1 MARRKR
7 REGHSLHKVL
17 GVGALFSTAYG
28 NVGSSIYYALG
39 VVAAAALGLTPLVFV
54 ITGALFIATAW
65 SYSEATAAMPEAG
78 GASSFTRRAF
88 NEFASFGVGWA
99 QMLTYTATIAI
110 SALFVPQ
117 YLSIF
122 WPILK
127 ESPYNVI
134 GGAVTIMILVALN
147 VFGIKEAA
155 GLNVVLALLD
165 LGTQVLIMVIALV
178 LLLEP
183 NILLSQ
189 IQWGIA
195 PTWRQ
200 FLYGLAI
207 GTVAYTGIETISN
220 MAEEAHH
227 PDKDVPRSINFVI
240 IAVLVVYIGMPLAA
254 LSSMEV
260 GFNQVTVDAGTGKTV
275 PVEVVPGKPEGTFV
289 LRSDPQATVFV
300 PVEQLPNGA
309 WIIPQQ
315 KPTGPVQAIAGE
327 LVTQLHGTQLG
338 SNYQA
343 DPVLGMVRFLPDNVA
358 WLRWILG
365 PWIGILAATILF
377 IATNAGIIGVSRLAF
392 SLGQHR
398 QLPRVLGRV
407 HPTRLTPY
415 VAIILFGV
423 IAVIL
428 ILPGEIPLLA
438 ELYAFGSMISFTAA
452 HVSVIMLR
460 RKEPDLPRPF
470 RAPLNVRVRGVS
482 VPMTAVLGALGTLAV
497 WCVILAYKPLSGFI
511 GIAWVA
517 VGLVG
522 YVIFRRAHGYS
533 LTKTVKSPDLPAS
546 LQEDVVY
553 DQLLVPVR
561 DTQVSEEMMVLA
573 CQLAT
578 ERRSSIDALYVI
590 EVPLNLPIDASLPEE
605 RERARKVLERAAQ
618 AADMFGVKLTPVIVT
633 ARSAGRAIVEE
644 AIDRRSE
651 VIVLGSQSKRRI
663 ADKVFGRTID
673 YVLDNL
679 PCEAIINVVP
689 KYAATAAVGARIG
702 GVAVATPASRAV
714 QAETGQ
720 HRVAALSPVAEE
732 AAGPPDRAQRRA
744 RGLRL
749 SRYLP
754 PRQDEVETPNGNGNG
769 HGPNGNGHGPNGN
782 GHGPNGNGHGPNGN
796 RAAGAGGN
804 GTSPEPVDVPD
815 EGPVESVVAAAADS
829 GRRDPG
835 GA

>member
-127 ESPYNVI
+127 EPPYNVI
-134 GGAVTIMILVALN
+134 GGALTIAVLVALN
-147 VFGIKEAA
+147 IFGIKEAA
-155 GLNVVLALLD
+155 SLNVVLALLD
-165 LGTQVLIMVIALV
+165 LGTQILIMIIALV

-195 PTWRQ
+195 PTWSQ
-200 FLYGLAI
+200 FLYGLAM

-227 PDKDVPRSINFVI
+227 PGRDVPRSINFVI
-240 IAVLVVYIGMPLAA
+240 VAVMVVYIGMPLAA
-254 LSSMEV
+254 LSSMQV
-260 GFNQVTVDAGTGKTV
+260 GFNQVAVDPATGKTV
-275 PVEVVPGKPEGTFV
+275 PVEVVPGTPEGTFV
-289 LRSDPQATVFV
+289 LKSDPQTTVYV
-300 PVEQLPNGA
+300 PVEQLPNGT
-309 WIIPQQ
+309 WIVPQQ
-315 KPTGPVQAIAGE
+315 EPTGPVQTIAGE

-338 SNYQA
+338 SNYVA

-365 PWIGILAATILF
+365 PWVGILAGTILF
-377 IATNAGIIGVSRLAF
+377 IATNAGLIGVSRLAF
-392 SLGQHR
+392 SLGQHH
-398 QLPRVLGRV
+398 QLPRVLGRI

-415 VAIILFGV
+415 VAIAVFGV
-423 IAVIL
+423 IAAIL
-428 ILPGEIPLLA
+428 ILPGKIALLA
-438 ELYAFGSMISFTAA
+438 DLYAFGSMISFTAA

-470 RAPLNVRVRGVS
+470 RAPLNVRIGGVPL
-482 VPMTAVLGALGTLAV
+482 PMTAILGAICTFAV
-497 WCVILAYKPLSGFI
+497 WCVIVYYKPMSGLI
-511 GIAWVA
+511 GIAWVG

-522 YVIFRRAHGYS
+522 YVIFRKAHGYS

-561 DTQVSEEMMVLA
+561 DTVVSEEMMVLA

-578 ERRSSIDALYVI
+578 ERKSSIDALYVI

-605 RERARKVLERAAQ
+605 RERARQVLERAAQ
-618 AADMFGVKLTPVIVT
+618 AADMFGVKLTPSILT

-644 AIDRRSE
+644 AIARRSE

-689 KYAATAAVGARIG
+689 KHAVTAAVSAGAR
-702 GVAVATPASRAV
+702 GVSVITPASRAE
-714 QAETGQ
+714 QA
-720 HRVAALSPVAEE
+720 AAAEPSAAVPSPVAED
-732 AAGPPDRAQRRA
+732 AAGAPDRVKRRA
-744 RGLRL
+744 QGLRL
-749 SRYLP
+749 GRYHP
-754 PRQDEVETPNGNGNG
+754 PRQGGDAALGGNG
-769 HGPNGNGHGPNGN
+769 HGPNGNGHGPNGD
-782 GHGPNGNGHGPNGN
+782 GPAP
-796 RAAGAGGN
+796 AGGN
-804 GTSPEPVDVPD
+804 GTSPEPVEAPG
-815 EGPVESVVAAAADS
+815 EAPLEPVAAAPADAVRRDS
-829 GRRDPG
+829 G
-835 GA
+835 AA

>member
-54 ITGALFIATAW
+54 ITGVLFIATAW

-127 ESPYNVI
+127 EPPYNVI
-134 GGAVTIMILVALN
+134 GGAIVIVILVVIN
-147 VFGIKEAA
+147 IIGIKEAA
-155 GLNVVLALLD
+155 SLNVVLALLD
-165 LGTQVLIMVIALV
+165 LGTQVLIMIIALV

-195 PTWRQ
+195 PTWGQ

-227 PDKDVPRSINFVI
+227 PGRDVPRSINFVI
-240 IAVLVVYIGMPLAA
+240 VAVLVVYIGMPLAA

-260 GFNQVTVDAGTGKTV
+260 GFNQVTVDPATGRTV
-275 PVEVVPGKPEGTFV
+275 PLQVVPGAPEGTFV
-289 LRSDPQATVFV
+289 LKSDPTTTVYV
-300 PVEQLPNGA
+300 PVEQLPNGT

-315 KPTGPVQAIAGE
+315 EPTGPVQTIAGE
-327 LVTQLHGTQLG
+327 LVTQLHGSQLG
-338 SNYQA
+338 SNYEA
-343 DPVLGMVRFLPDNVA
+343 DPVLGMVRFLPDNIA

-365 PWIGILAATILF
+365 PWVGILAATILF

-415 VAIILFGV
+415 VAIALFGV

-452 HVSVIMLR
+452 HVSVIVLR
-460 RKEPDLPRPF
+460 RREPDLPRPF
-470 RAPLNVRVRGVS
+470 RPPFNVRFRGVS
-482 VPMTAVLGALGTLAV
+482 VPMTAVFGALGTFAV
-497 WCVILAYKPLSGFI
+497 WCVILYYKPLSGVL

-522 YVIFRRAHGYS
+522 YVIFRKVQGYS
-533 LTKTVKSPDLPAS
+533 LTKTVRSPDLPAS

-561 DTQVSEEMMVLA
+561 DTVVSEEMMVLA

-578 ERRSSIDALYVI
+578 ERNSSIDALYVI

-605 RERARKVLERAAQ
+605 RERARQVLERAAQ
-618 AADMFGVKLTPVIVT
+618 AADMFNVKLTPIIVT

-644 AIDRRSE
+644 AIARRSE

-689 KYAATAAVGARIG
+689 KYAVTATAGAGTG
-702 GVAVATPASRAV
+702 GVSVVTPAP
-714 QAETGQ
+714 
-720 HRVAALSPVAEE
+720 VAAQAAPAQRSAAASSPAIETE
-732 AAGPPDRAQRRA
+732 AGPPDRAGRRA
-744 RGLRL
+744 QGLRL
-749 SRYLP
+749 GRYLP
-754 PRQDEVETPNGNGNG
+754 GRQVGAEAPSGNGNGNG
-769 HGPNGNGHGPNGN
+769 PAGLDGNGSKPELDQA
-782 GHGPNGNGHGPNGN
+782 PAEPDPVSVE
-796 RAAGAGGN
+796 AAPA
-804 GTSPEPVDVPD
+804 VD
-815 EGPVESVVAAAADS
+815 A
-829 GRRDPG
+829 GRRDS
-835 GA
+835 GAA

>member
-1 MARRKR
+1 VARRKR

-39 VVAAAALGLTPLVFV
+39 VVAVAALGLTPAVFV
-54 ITGALFIATAW
+54 ITGALFVCTAW

-88 NEFASFGVGWA
+88 NEFASFGIGWA

-127 ESPYNVI
+127 QPPYNVI
-134 GGAVTIMILVALN
+134 GGAIAITVLVVIN
-147 VFGIKEAA
+147 IVGIKEAA
-155 GLNVVLALLD
+155 ALNVALALLD
-165 LGTQVLIMVIALV
+165 LGTQVLIMIIALV
-178 LLLEP
+178 LLFQP
-183 NILLSQ
+183 TILLSQ
-189 IQWGIA
+189 IHWGVA
-195 PTWRQ
+195 PTWGQ

-227 PDKDVPRSINFVI
+227 PDKDVPRSMNFVI

-254 LSSMEV
+254 LSSM
-260 GFNQVTVDAGTGKTV
+260 NVDSNTV
-275 PVEVVPGKPEGTFV
+275 PVDPATGMTVPVVVIPGEPEGTYV
-289 LRSDPQATVFV
+289 LKSDPKVAAYVPLETLSDGTTV
-300 PVEQLPNGA
+300 
-309 WIIPQQ
+309 IPAQ
-315 KPTGPVQAIAGE
+315 KPTGEV
-327 LVTQLHGTQLG
+327 VTVDGRQVTKLYGTQLG
-338 SNYQA
+338 SNYVA

-358 WLRWILG
+358 WLRWVLG
-365 PWIGILAATILF
+365 PWVGILAATILF

-398 QLPRVLGRV
+398 QLPRILGRV

-415 VAIILFGV
+415 VAVIFFGI

-428 ILPGEIPLLA
+428 ILPGQVTLLA
-438 ELYAFGSMISFTAA
+438 DLYAFGSMISFTAA

-470 RAPLNVRVRGVS
+470 RPPLNFLFRGVS
-482 VPMTAVLGALGTLAV
+482 VPLTAVIGGICTFAV
-497 WCVILAYKPLSGFI
+497 WCIILYYKPLSGFI
-511 GIAWVA
+511 GIAWVG
-517 VGLVG
+517 VGIVA
-522 YVIFRRAHGYS
+522 YVIFRKAQGYS
-533 LTKTVKSPDLPAS
+533 LTATVKSPDLPAS

-561 DTQVSEEMMVLA
+561 DTVVSEEMMVLA

-578 ERRSSIDALYVI
+578 ERNSSIDALYVI

-605 RERARKVLERAAQ
+605 RQRAGRILERAAQ
-618 AADMFGVKLTPVIVT
+618 AADMFNVKLTPVVVT

-644 AIDRRSE
+644 AIARRSE
-651 VIVLGSQSKRRI
+651 VIILGSQSKRRI

-679 PCEAIINVVP
+679 PCEAIINVIP
-689 KYAATAAVGARIG
+689 KHAKTGAVAAGAASATVVTSAAVAG
-702 GVAVATPASRAV
+702 GPPAA
-714 QAETGQ
+714 
-720 HRVAALSPVAEE
+720 E
-732 AAGPPDRAQRRA
+732 AAAASPERSGRRAQ
-744 RGLRL
+744 GLRL

-754 PRQDEVETPNGNGNG
+754 ARQGAEEASGGDGVGSA
-769 HGPNGNGHGPNGN
+769 GPDGSEAP
-782 GHGPNGNGHGPNGN
+782 
-796 RAAGAGGN
+796 
-804 GTSPEPVDVPD
+804 PEPPRAPAV
-815 EGPVESVVAAAADS
+815 SADPAET
-829 GRRDPG
+829 GARDPG
-835 GA
+835 ARSPGAS

>member
-7 REGHSLHKVL
+7 REGQSLHKVL

-39 VVAAAALGLTPLVFV
+39 VVAVAALGLTPAVFV
-54 ITGALFIATAW
+54 ITGALFVCTAW

-88 NEFASFGVGWA
+88 NEFASFGIGWA

-122 WPILK
+122 WPVLK
-127 ESPYNVI
+127 QPPYNII
-134 GGAVTIMILVALN
+134 GGAIAIAVLVVIN
-147 VFGIKEAA
+147 IVGIKEAA
-155 GLNVVLALLD
+155 ALNVVLALLD
-165 LGTQVLIMVIALV
+165 LGTQVLIMIIALV
-178 LLLEP
+178 LLFEP
-183 NILLSQ
+183 TILLSQ
-189 IQWGIA
+189 IHWGVA
-195 PTWRQ
+195 PTWGQ

-227 PDKDVPRSINFVI
+227 PDKDVPRSMNFVI

-254 LSSMEV
+254 LSSMNV
-260 GFNQVTVDAGTGKTV
+260 DFNTV
-275 PVEVVPGKPEGTFV
+275 PVDPATGETVPVVVIPGKPEGTYV
-289 LRSDPQATVFV
+289 LKSDPRITAYVPLETLSDGTVV
-300 PVEQLPNGA
+300 
-309 WIIPQQ
+309 IPAQE
-315 KPTGPVQAIAGE
+315 PTGEV
-327 LVTQLHGTQLG
+327 VTVGGRQVTKLYGTQLG
-338 SNYQA
+338 SNYVA

-365 PWIGILAATILF
+365 PWVGILAATILF

-398 QLPRVLGRV
+398 QLPRILGRV

-415 VAIILFGV
+415 VAVIFFGI

-428 ILPGEIPLLA
+428 ILPGQVTLLA
-438 ELYAFGSMISFTAA
+438 DLYAFGSMISFTAA
-452 HVSVIMLR
+452 HISVVVLR

-470 RAPLNVRVRGVS
+470 RPPLNFDFRGVS
-482 VPMTAVLGALGTLAV
+482 VPLTAVIGGICTFAV
-497 WCVILAYKPLSGFI
+497 WCIILYFKPLSGFI
-511 GIAWVA
+511 GIAWVGIGIVA
-517 VGLVG
+517 
-522 YVIFRRAHGYS
+522 YVIFRKAQGYS
-533 LTKTVKSPDLPAS
+533 LTKTVKSPTLPTT

-561 DTQVSEEMMVLA
+561 DTAVSEEMMVLA

-578 ERRSSIDALYVI
+578 ERNSSIDALYVI

-605 RERARKVLERAAQ
+605 RQRAGRILERAAQ
-618 AADMFGVKLTPVIVT
+618 AADMFNVKLTPVVVT

-644 AIDRRSE
+644 AIARRSE
-651 VIVLGSQSKRRI
+651 VIILGSQSKRRI

-679 PCEAIINVVP
+679 PCEAIINVIP
-689 KYAATAAVGARIG
+689 KHAKTGATAAG
-702 GVAVATPASRAV
+702 
-714 QAETGQ
+714 
-720 HRVAALSPVAEE
+720 
-732 AAGPPDRAQRRA
+732 AAGATVVTSAAVPGRFPATAEDAVDSPERAGRRAQ
-744 RGLRL
+744 GLRL

-754 PRQDEVETPNGNGNG
+754 ARQGAEKAPDGSGVEP
-769 HGPNGNGHGPNGN
+769 
-782 GHGPNGNGHGPNGN
+782 
-796 RAAGAGGN
+796 AGLER
-804 GTSPEPVDVPD
+804 S
-815 EGPVESVVAAAADS
+815 EGPPRPPAASADQAET
-829 GRRDPG
+829 GTRPPD
-835 GA
+835 AV

>member
-39 VVAAAALGLTPLVFV
+39 VVAVAALGLTPAVFV
-54 ITGALFIATAW
+54 ITGALFVCTAW

-88 NEFASFGVGWA
+88 NEFASFGIGWA

-127 ESPYNVI
+127 EPPYNII
-134 GGAVTIMILVALN
+134 GGAIAITVLVVIN
-147 VFGIKEAA
+147 IVGIKEAA
-155 GLNVVLALLD
+155 ALNVALALLD
-165 LGTQVLIMVIALV
+165 LGTQILIMIIALV
-178 LLLEP
+178 LLFEP
-183 NILLSQ
+183 TILLSQ
-189 IQWGIA
+189 IHWGVA
-195 PTWRQ
+195 PTWGQ

-227 PDKDVPRSINFVI
+227 PDKDVPRSMNFVI

-254 LSSMEV
+254 LSSMNV
-260 GFNQVTVDAGTGKTV
+260 GSNTV
-275 PVEVVPGKPEGTFV
+275 PVDPSTGETVPVVVIPGEPKGTYVLKSDPKVTAYVPLETLSDGTTVIPAQEPTGEVVIVAG
-289 LRSDPQATVFV
+289 
-300 PVEQLPNGA
+300 
-309 WIIPQQ
+309 QQ
-315 KPTGPVQAIAGE
+315 
-327 LVTQLHGTQLG
+327 VTKLYGTQLG
-338 SNYQA
+338 SNYVA

-365 PWIGILAATILF
+365 PWVGILAATILF

-398 QLPRVLGRV
+398 QLPRILGRV

-415 VAIILFGV
+415 VAVIFFGI

-428 ILPGEIPLLA
+428 ILPGQVTLLA
-438 ELYAFGSMISFTAA
+438 DLYAFGSMISFTAA
-452 HVSVIMLR
+452 HVSVIVLR

-470 RAPLNVRVRGVS
+470 RPPLNFLFRGVS
-482 VPMTAVLGALGTLAV
+482 VPLTAVIGGICTFAV
-497 WCVILAYKPLSGFI
+497 WCVILYYKPLSGFI
-511 GIAWVA
+511 GIAWVG
-517 VGLVG
+517 VGIVA
-522 YVIFRRAHGYS
+522 YVIFRKAQGYS
-533 LTKTVKSPDLPAS
+533 LTETVKSPDLPAS

-561 DTQVSEEMMVLA
+561 DTVVSEEMMVLA

-578 ERRSSIDALYVI
+578 ERNSSIDALYVI

-605 RERARKVLERAAQ
+605 RQRAGRILERAAQ
-618 AADMFGVKLTPVIVT
+618 AADLFNVKLTPVVVT

-644 AIDRRSE
+644 AIARRSE
-651 VIVLGSQSKRRI
+651 VIILGSQSKRRI

-679 PCEAIINVVP
+679 PCEAIINVIP
-689 KYAATAAVGARIG
+689 KHAKTGAV
-702 GVAVATPASRAV
+702 VA
-714 QAETGQ
+714 G
-720 HRVAALSPVAEE
+720 
-732 AAGPPDRAQRRA
+732 AAGETVVTSAAAAGRLPATVEGAADSPERAGRRAQ
-744 RGLRL
+744 GLRL
-749 SRYLP
+749 SRYHPARQSLEEASDGNGVEPAGPDGSEGPLEP
-754 PRQDEVETPNGNGNG
+754 PRAPAVSADPAETGT
-769 HGPNGNGHGPNGN
+769 
-782 GHGPNGNGHGPNGN
+782 
-796 RAAGAGGN
+796 RAPGA
-804 GTSPEPVDVPD
+804 V
-815 EGPVESVVAAAADS
+815 
-829 GRRDPG
+829 
-835 GA
+835 